1 VFFLKRA
8 TYFLKALGYS
18 YLITIVLVLIY
29 NLVLTYTSASVSTMP
44 LMTSII
50 VTLGIA
56 CAGFYIGYKN
66 GSDGFLYGI
75 LAGALYVL
83 FMIIMYFLAN
93 ENFKFEMNM
102 LYKMLLNTLTGGIGG
117 IIGVNMKKD

>member
-29 NLVLTYTSASVSTMP
+29 NLVLTYTSVSVSTMP

>member
-1 VFFLKRA
+1 MKKA

-18 YLITIVLVLIY
+18 YLITIIFVLIY
-29 NLVLTYTSASVSTMP
+29 NLVLTYTSVSSSTIP

-50 VTLGIA
+50 ITLSVA
-56 CAGFYIGYKN
+56 CAGFYMGYKN
-66 GSDGFLYGI
+66 GSNGFLYGI
-75 LAGALYVL
+75 LAGVLYVL

-102 LYKMLLNTLTGGIGG
+102 LYKMILNVLSAGIGG

>member
-1 VFFLKRA
+1 MKRA

>member
-1 VFFLKRA
+1 MKRA

-29 NLVLTYTSASVSTMP
+29 NLVLTYTSVSVSTMP